1 MRLPAH
7 RQHLRSLLSCT
18 IAPFT
23 AQAVNSE
30 FTRRFV
36 RPQIPPP
43 PIILTPALP
52 ALQLAAVFVFVCD
65 EFVCNGRGEF
75 ASGQRD
81 RFTGPA
87 LMSEDEQDVCKV
99 GRGVLPRFVFRE

>member
-1 MRLPAH
+1 MWRK
-7 RQHLRSLLSCT
+7 LR
-18 IAPFT
+18 A
-23 AQAVNSE
+23 
-30 FTRRFV
+30 
-36 RPQIPPP
+36 
-43 PIILTPALP
+43 
-52 ALQLAAVFVFVCD
+52 D
-65 EFVCNGRGEF
+65 DGFVCNGRGEF